1 MKQTIAAN
9 KFKARCLGLLE
20 QVRRQRKEITI
31 TKRGK
36 PIARLVP
43 VDAEPQVIFGRLK
56 GSGRVVGDILS
67 AGEVWDADKLS

>member
-1 MKQTIAAN
+1 MTMARLTIVMKQTIAAS

-31 TKRGK
+31 TKRRK

-43 VDAEPQVIFGRLK
+43 VDAEPR
-56 GSGRVVGDILS
+56 
-67 AGEVWDADKLS
+67 